1 MACWVRLETM
11 HVKRGS
17 KAHGNMIP
25 SLIYLDRYRNEGT
38 RVYSPH
44 ADYTEADER
53 YRPNSRVSTFDIPVF
68 ELPSDEVNV
77 YAADPGPALR
87 QAYISEDRTLFCVH
101 PQLLE
106 SQGDDPYLARILSF
120 GKAKKGIRVSPS
132 SSTRTLY
139 VYESSPPHALKVH
152 FPFRVSRYGR
162 RMRDEVVE
170 QAINVSRELQR
181 GLGTMDPGFA
191 FLREVLG
198 VTYKKLR
205 HETARGENWGYLVRE
220 MTPFP
225 SVREERPLVPGFSLF
240 GRDFFEPGKL
250 PLLFKLA
257 RDEDLQAYVLEQI
270 MFPIIRHWVGCF
282 LNFGLLLEP
291 HGQNILLEIGSE
303 GEVVRIVYRD
313 LNLGIDN
320 RRRRDSQV
328 PVNHVNTYKQMESG
342 GFNSITYDKF
352 MGGHFF
358 DLLVASLE
366 ERCPKIGPEDFREPC
381 REEFARIF
389 PEHEKYLPRTV
400 QYFSEERDRFGKPL
414 YRDTGE
420 APEWRP

>member
-1 MACWVRLETM
+1 
-11 HVKRGS
+11 
-17 KAHGNMIP
+17 MIP

-44 ADYTEADER
+44 AEYTEADER
-53 YRPNSRVSTFDIPVF
+53 YRPNSTVSTFDIPVF

-77 YAADPGPALR
+77 YAADPCPALR
-87 QAYISEDRTLFCVH
+87 RVYTSEDRTLFCIH

-120 GKAKKGIRVSPS
+120 GKATEEIRVSPS

-139 VYESSPPHALKVH
+139 VHDSSPPHALKVH

-170 QAINVSRELQR
+170 QAINVSRDLQR
-181 GLGTMDPGFA
+181 GLGTLDPSFA

-205 HETARGENWGYLVRE
+205 PETERGENWGYLVRE
-220 MTPFP
+220 LTPFP
-225 SVREERPLVPGFSLF
+225 SVQEERPLVPGFSLF
-240 GRDFFEPGKL
+240 GRDFFEPEKP
-250 PLLFKLA
+250 PLLFELTG
-257 RDEDLQAYVLEQI
+257 DGDPQAYILKQI

-291 HGQNILLEIGSE
+291 HGQNILLEIGSD
-303 GEVVRIVYRD
+303 GEVSRIVYRD

-320 RRRRDSQV
+320 RRRRDIHI
-328 PVNHVNTYKQMESG
+328 PVNRGNTYNQMESG
-342 GFNSITYDKF
+342 EFNSITYDKF

-366 ERCPKIGPEDFREPC
+366 QRYPEMGPEDFREPC
-381 REEFARIF
+381 REEFARLF

-414 YRDTGE
+414 YQDTGK
-420 APEWRP
+420 APDWRP